1 MPEFKIITEDPLNVL
16 KSTRIALENSQF
28 VFINDKKLEP
38 MAERVLERFKRGLF
52 NLEQDYG
59 STGDAEKSLQL
70 IFVED
75 AVNFCF
81 WPDKDKPKW
90 QIEWPLGNIV
100 SGGWYALKACF
111 ERALAEG
118 VSILDAGYLA
128 DVSLRDVQN
137 FFRGTEGTEIP
148 LLKKRTENLRE
159 AGRVLLKKYDGK
171 FSKAVE
177 ISEFDAIKLV
187 QLIID
192 DFLSFRDISILDGE
206 KIFFLKRA
214 QICPNDISYVFKST
228 GQQIKNLQHLTA
240 FADYK
245 LPQILRMFGVLEYVD
260 GLAEKVDNMIEISHD
275 SREEIEIRVAT
286 IWAIEL
292 LRQKIQKLTAMEI
305 DNALWLLSQEIKQ
318 EVKPYHRTR
327 TIFY

>member
-1 MPEFKIITEDPLNVL
+1 MPQLKIITEDPLNVL
-16 KSTRIALENSQF
+16 KSTRTALENSRF
-28 VFINDKKLEP
+28 VFINDEKLEP

-52 NLEQDYG
+52 NLEHDYG
-59 STGDAEKSLQL
+59 STGDVEKNLQL
-70 IFVED
+70 IFIED

-81 WPDKDKPKW
+81 WPDKGMPKW
-90 QIEWPLGNIV
+90 QIEWPPGNIV
-100 SGGWYALKACF
+100 SGGWYTMKACF

-118 VSILDAGYLA
+118 VPILDAGYLA

-148 LLKKRTENLRE
+148 LLKERTENLRE
-159 AGRVLLKKYDGK
+159 AGRVLLEKYEGK
-171 FSKAVE
+171 FSKAIE
-177 ISEFDAIKLV
+177 TSESDAIKLT

-192 DFLSFRDISILDGE
+192 DFPSFRDISTLDG
-206 KIFFLKRA
+206 KKFFFLKRA
-214 QICPNDISYVFKST
+214 QICPNDISYVFKNT
-228 GQQIKNLQHLTA
+228 GQQIKNIQHLTA

-260 GLAEKVDNMIEISHD
+260 ELAEKVDNMIEIFHD
-275 SREEIEIRVAT
+275 SREEIEIRAAT
-286 IWAIEL
+286 IWAVEL
-292 LRQKIQKLTAMEI
+292 LRQKIKELTAMEI

-318 EVKPYHRTR
+318 GTKPHHRTR